1 MIGSIRGTVIDREP
15 AFDKGNNEILVETG
29 GVGYRIVVTPAT
41 MASVSLD
48 AEMFLYIHHH
58 HWEADQKLFG
68 FPTRD
73 ERNAFEGLLGAHKVG
88 PGLALAILAT
98 YPPAELARVLANDDL
113 DSLCEVPGVGKKT
126 AQRLLVD
133 LKSTLVLPTLDTAE
147 GDPIDLTDSGLRS
160 AVLSDVRDALE
171 ALGYGSDDIRS
182 AVGAL
187 DPADIDAAGADLAK
201 SGSGPLLKKA
211 LRALAAGA

>member
-41 MASVSLD
+41 MAAVSLD

-98 YPPAELARVLANDDL
+98 YPPAELAQVLANDDV

-133 LKSTLVLPTLDTAE
+133 LKSTLVLPTLDTTDGE
-147 GDPIDLTDSGLRS
+147 PIDLTDGGARS

-171 ALGYGSDDIRS
+171 ALGYGTDEIKS
-182 AVGAL
+182 AVAAL
-187 DPADIDAAGADLAK
+187 DQADIETATEPGT
-201 SGSGPLLKKA
+201 GSGGLLKKA

>member
-15 AFDKGNNEILVETG
+15 AFEKGNNEVLVETA

-48 AEMFLYIHHH
+48 AELFLFIHHH

-98 YPPAELARVLANDDL
+98 YPPVELARVLANDDV

-133 LKSTLVLPTLDTAE
+133 LKSTLVLPTLDTADGE
-147 GDPIDLTDSGLRS
+147 PIDLTDSAIRS
-160 AVLSDVRDALE
+160 AVVSDVRDALD
-171 ALGYGSDDIRS
+171 ALGYGTDQIK
-182 AVGAL
+182 AAIGAL
-187 DPADIDAAGADLAK
+187 DQADIEAAGGDGAK

-211 LRALAAGA
+211 LRALASGA